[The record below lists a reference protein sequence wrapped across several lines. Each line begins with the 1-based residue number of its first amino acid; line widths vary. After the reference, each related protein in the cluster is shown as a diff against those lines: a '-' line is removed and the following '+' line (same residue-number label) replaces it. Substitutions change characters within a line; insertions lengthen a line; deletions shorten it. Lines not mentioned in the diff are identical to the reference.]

1 MMLET
6 DVLPPSPQKALQKP
20 EVCRGFLK
28 PPALETTG
36 RSEYLHTCSPQ
47 YQAQTEMKEM
57 ISTKKV
63 AISPF
68 VT

>member
-1 MMLET
+1 MMLQT
-6 DVLPPSPQKALQKP
+6 DVLQPSPRKALQKP
-20 EVCRGFLK
+20 KVCRGFLK
-28 PPALETTG
+28 PPALETKG
-36 RSEYLHTCSPQ
+36 RSEHLHTCSPQ